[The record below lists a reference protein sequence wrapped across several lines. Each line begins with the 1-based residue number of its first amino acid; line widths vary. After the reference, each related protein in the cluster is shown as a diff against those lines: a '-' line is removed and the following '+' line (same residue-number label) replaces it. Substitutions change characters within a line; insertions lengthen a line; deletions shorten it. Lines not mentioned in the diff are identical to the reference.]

1 MNKIIISKESNELSF
16 KSWQEVAFHLTS
28 KKTPISSVNAIAM
41 LERFGWKLVSVE
53 KDATTKGKSNII
65 ETLIKQMAFVDK
77 DALNELTAKRKT
89 LLTTAKTSDDV
100 NKVMALNI
108 QIEVLSN
115 PSIDRETF
123 INKITSMYDDYI
135 RETNNLSS
143 ITYIKEKA

>member
-1 MNKIIISKESNELSF
+1 MNKIIISKDSNELSF

-53 KDATTKGKSNII
+53 KDATSKGKTNII
-65 ETLIKQMAFVDK
+65 ETLIKHLAVVDK
-77 DALNELTAKRKT
+77 VALNELTAKRKV

-100 NKVMALNI
+100 NKVMALNN
-108 QIEVLSN
+108 QIEALSKPIIN
-115 PSIDRETF
+115 RETF
-123 INKITSMYDDYI
+123 IYNITLMYDDYI
-135 RETNNLSS
+135 KETNNFSS